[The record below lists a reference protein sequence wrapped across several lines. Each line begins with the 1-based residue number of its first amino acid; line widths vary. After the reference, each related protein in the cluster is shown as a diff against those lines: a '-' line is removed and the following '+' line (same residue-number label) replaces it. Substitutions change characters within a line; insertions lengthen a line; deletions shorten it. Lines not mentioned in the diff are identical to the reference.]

1 MQPVS
6 LKRTGGLLLFCMT
19 QSSKKG
25 FNGQWVDIFRTG
37 THTDDKGQP
46 HKIGKDFL
54 TQVVA
59 NFNAQQH
66 EPPAVIG
73 HPQTDAPAFGWVDAI
88 RVEGDVLQVQF
99 ADVDAEFERMVRE
112 AKFKKRSASFYLD
125 AQTAPGGRAP
135 SLRHVGFL
143 GAQPPAVKGL
153 REIHFNEGETLTFES
168 ITFSEGES
176 MDEKEMKKTISES
189 VKEFF
194 ADLFGKERDGGT
206 QAAFSEEEV
215 DRRVN
220 AAVAAI
226 EAKFTEKFTTLET
239 ANEELQRKV
248 EQQTGLTTRG
258 EIVSF
263 CESLGKSKC
272 PPAFIKLGVVEF
284 MESLAATPDRKVTV
298 ITFSEEKGQKQEIKT
313 ESTQYAWFK
322 EFLSKIGPV
331 VQFGEQFGGLRA
343 KGNAW
348 EADDS
353 NGDDELRKGMGL
365 KDSKAAEGGD
375 K

>member
-1 MQPVS
+1 
-6 LKRTGGLLLFCMT
+6 MT
-19 QSSKKG
+19 QSKKAFG
-25 FNGQWVDIFRTG
+25 GQWVDIFRTG
-37 THTDDKGQP
+37 VHTDDKGRK
-46 HKIGKDFL
+46 HTITHDFL
-54 TQVVA
+54 AQVVA
-59 NFNAQQH
+59 NFNTQEH

-73 HPQTDAPAFGWVDAI
+73 HPQTDAPAFGWVDAQ

-99 ADVDAEFERMVRE
+99 GQVDPAFEQMVSE
-112 AKFKKRSASFYLD
+112 GKFKKRSASFYLD

-176 MDEKEMKKTISES
+176 MDEKEMKKTIAES

-194 ADLFGKERDGGT
+194 SEMFGKKDGGT
-206 QAAFSEEEV
+206 QAAFSEADINKHV
-215 DRRVN
+215 KD
-220 AAVAAI
+220 AVAAV
-226 EAKFTEKFTTLET
+226 EAKFSEQFKTLET

-263 CESLGKSKC
+263 CESLGKSKF
-272 PPAFIKLGVVEF
+272 PPAFYKMGVVEF

-298 ITFSEEKGQKQEIKT
+298 VTFSEEGGQKKEIKT
-313 ESTQYAWFK
+313 ESTQYKWFK
-322 EFLSKIGPV
+322 DFLSGIGPV
-331 VQFGEQFGGLRA
+331 IQFGEQFSNLHSEGDGKELADPTEMERLRA
-343 KGNAW
+343 GAGVK
-348 EADDS
+348 
-353 NGDDELRKGMGL
+353 KT
-365 KDSKAAEGGD
+365 EGGA